1 MQIAQLG
8 AQDAEGYAIALVA
21 HSGYSRES
29 NRCFGPLCD
38 LAMVPGALGAAGEG
52 G

>member
-8 AQDAEGYAIALVA
+8 APYAQGYGIALVE

-29 NRCFGPLCD
+29 NRCFGTLCD